1 MECRRPDA
9 SDRGVAEPSWSSW
22 DELARTSEGRL
33 GKGSGKRGASFFLRR
48 GSRKK
53 VVVVVVCVV
62 VVVWNAMVWS
72 PELTVEREDSESLGG
87 GKGSGSD
94 EL

>member
-1 MECRRPDA
+1 MD
-9 SDRGVAEPSWSSW
+9 
-22 DELARTSEGRL
+22 RL
-33 GKGSGKRGASFFLRR
+33 GSGSGKRGASFFLRR

-72 PELTVEREDSESLGG
+72 PELAVERDDSESLRG
-87 GKGSGSD
+87 GKGSD